1 MSALTQF
8 HFLRPDWLWL
18 LLPAL
23 VIWWLMWRQQD
34 QLRGWSRAIAPHLL
48 PHLLLD
54 GESAQGRI
62 RPVHLLGII
71 WLLAIFALAGPS
83 WQREAAPFAEEQSVL
98 VILLKVTPSMQAGD
112 VQPSRLRRAVYKIG
126 RLLERR
132 PDTRTAL
139 LAYAGSAH
147 RVMPF
152 TRDHALITQFAGELS
167 PEVMPKPGEA
177 LVDAVALGNDLIR
190 RSGQPGSMLL
200 LADSVDLAQLDA
212 LKALR
217 SQPGVPVQLWAI
229 AAGPEVIPPV
239 GTPPAPPLDEERMRL
254 AANALGGGLE
264 LISIDDSDVGAVE
277 RKLGRSL
284 SSISKAEGQR
294 WRDAGYW
301 LVPLL
306 VVLALFWFRRGWV
319 VRWAD

>member
-1 MSALTQF
+1 MSELAQF
-8 HFLRPDWLWL
+8 HLLRPDWLWSL
-18 LLPAL
+18 PPAL
-23 VIWWLMWRQQD
+23 VIWWLLWRQQD
-34 QLRGWSRAIAPHLL
+34 RLRGWSRTIAPHLL

-54 GESAQGRI
+54 GESARNRI
-62 RPVHLLGII
+62 RPAHLLGGF
-71 WLLAIFALAGPS
+71 WLLAILALAGPS

-112 VQPSRLRRAVYKIG
+112 VQPSRHLRAVDKIG

-132 PDTRTAL
+132 PDTRAAL
-139 LAYAGSAH
+139 VAYAGSAH

-167 PEVMPKPGEA
+167 PEVMPVPGEVLA
-177 LVDAVALGNDLIR
+177 EAVAQGNALIR
-190 RSGQPGSMLL
+190 QSGKPGSMLL
-200 LADSVDLAQLDA
+200 LADSVDPAQLDE

-229 AAGPEVIPPV
+229 AAGPEVIPAAGSPS
-239 GTPPAPPLDEERMRL
+239 APTLDEEQMQL
-254 AANALGGGLE
+254 AASALGGGLE
-264 LISIDDSDVGAVE
+264 LISIDDSDVAAVE
-277 RKLGRSL
+277 RNLGRSMR
-284 SSISKAEGQR
+284 SIGEAEGQR

-306 VVLALFWFRRGWV
+306 VGLALFWFRRGWV
-319 VRWAD
+319 VRWSD